1 MVLYFWIECF
11 KGRGHREER
20 GEYGDHAIRTTR
32 MIEGIKKLNYI
43 DFNYRP
49 KHVSE
54 IGEQVHVL
62 ANARIL
68 RFAIELKWRGYI
80 KKLTAGANI
89 VTFSDEYD
97 LIIADPAV
105 DLYL

>member
-1 MVLYFWIECF
+1 
-11 KGRGHREER
+11 
-20 GEYGDHAIRTTR
+20 

-68 RFAIELKWRGYI
+68 RFAIELK
-80 KKLTAGANI
+80 
-89 VTFSDEYD
+89 
-97 LIIADPAV
+97 
-105 DLYL
+105 